1 MYPRSWSCKWG
12 KTRFLLCL
20 SDSQSNL
27 FYHWDCHCPYFSR
40 ESVGLCFWL
49 ELEREKNW
57 NWREEDKVDL
67 QWKKCHMAINI
78 RGLPHSSISKEA
90 AFNLSQYQGLLQWVG
105 SLHQVSKASP
115 YVFFKICVH
124 ACSRSPVRLFAS
136 PWTVARQVP
145 LSMESSRQE
154 NLSEFP
160 CPPPG
165 DLPDPGIQ
173 PGSPSLRAD
182 SLPDELS
189 GMSSLTTA

>member
-49 ELEREKNW
+49 ELEREENW

-90 AFNLSQYQGLLQWVG
+90 AFNAGDPGWIPG
-105 SLHQVSKASP
+105 SG
-115 YVFFKICVH
+115 
-124 ACSRSPVRLFAS
+124 RSPGEGNSYLFQYS
-136 PWTVARQVP
+136 G
-145 LSMESSRQE
+145 QE
-154 NLSEFP
+154 NSMDCIVHGVAKSQMWLSDFHF
-160 CPPPG
+160 G
-165 DLPDPGIQ
+165 F
-173 PGSPSLRAD
+173 
-182 SLPDELS
+182 
-189 GMSSLTTA
+189 